1 MRFQIYSQ
9 EVQKFRKQLFSNK
22 KCTIYRSIKII
33 SQTLPLSKS
42 MFQTFTEKSTEKRTD
57 LPWSLFS
64 NNLSL
69 FLFGTIIKSISTK
82 VNYLN
87 WFDEKKLASLSFFQT
102 KLHTV
107 WKNEKFTLT
116 QNDSF
121 SSNQLHTYLV
131 ILSLSRNFCRKRVR
145 VNFRIFH
152 TVLQVLFGKYFMKN
166 KLQWFDFIVW
176 KM

>member
-1 MRFQIYSQ
+1 MTATCDGSTKKMAYDFELWGIFIRFWLRFQIYSQ

-102 KLHTV
+102 KLHT
-107 WKNEKFTLT
+107 L
-116 QNDSF
+116 
-121 SSNQLHTYLV
+121 SSKTHLEGKKVLLV
-131 ILSLSRNFCRKRVR
+131 GTTREL
-145 VNFRIFH
+145 
-152 TVLQVLFGKYFMKN
+152 
-166 KLQWFDFIVW
+166 
-176 KM
+176 